1 MATDVCQKGQSTREK
16 GNAREAYPSRHG
28 YAVQLSVVGVDNA
41 EHGRDDAVRKAQGFL
56 DHRGLI

>member
-1 MATDVCQKGQSTREK
+1 MATDVCQKGQSLREE
-16 GNAREAYPSRHG
+16 GNARGAYPSRHG
-28 YAVQLSVVGVDNA
+28 YTVQHRVVGVDDA